1 MCTYLIE
8 RLKEGLKTLGVLN
21 ALEVHSSSMEELF
34 CGGAP
39 PLLAASLLDLFTIEY
54 SQRGSSRRA
63 LEEVTIGYWRDWII
77 QVEDGDAAVEL
88 EGGEKIEITLEDV
101 LVFASGASAIPPFGF
116 VENPTITFLHE
127 DLNGNRRMF
136 PEANTC
142 AITLKLPIGHEYEDF
157 CHFMTSGI
165 IQSPVF
171 GVA

>member
-1 MCTYLIE
+1 
-8 RLKEGLKTLGVLN
+8 
-21 ALEVHSSSMEELF
+21 LF
-34 CGGAP
+34 
-39 PLLAASLLDLFTIEY
+39 DLY
-54 SQRGSSRRA
+54 
-63 LEEVTIGYWRDWII
+63 VT
-77 QVEDGDAAVEL
+77 DGDAAVEL